1 MTSEEGNIDTLYIPT
16 GLKTQKEIYSG
27 FGKHELIQAVIG
39 TIAIAVL
46 DVLFA
51 LIIFNNLPVFVIVL
65 LLGIFMS
72 VMCVQKDVTNL
83 SVLDMIVNL
92 YRFMRSQ
99 KKYYYVSID
108 EWRWI
113 HK

>member
-1 MTSEEGNIDTLYIPT
+1 MTSEENSIDTLYIPT

-39 TIAIAVL
+39 TAAIAVL
-46 DVLFA
+46 DIFFA
-51 LIIFNNLPVFVIVL
+51 LIIFNNLPVFIIVL
-65 LLGIFMS
+65 LLGIFTS

-92 YRFMRSQ
+92 YNYMRSQ
-99 KKYYYVSID
+99 KKYYYKALD
-108 EWRWI
+108 EWRWYQ
-113 HK
+113 

>member
-1 MTSEEGNIDTLYIPT
+1 MTSEQENIDTLYIPT

-27 FGKHELIQAVIG
+27 FGKNEMIQAVIG
-39 TIAIAVL
+39 TVVISVL

-51 LIIFNNLPVFVIVL
+51 LILFNNLPVFIIVL

-72 VMCVQKDVTNL
+72 VMCVQRDVTNL

-92 YRFMRSQ
+92 YNYMRSQ
-99 KKYYYVSID
+99 KKYHYKAID
-108 EWRWI
+108 EWRWN
-113 HK
+113 